1 MKTGIMAKGFAVAVG
16 IVVSSFTAA
25 YGNIGKDRAAS
36 IAETFYKNISG
47 RASDAVCVDLSGNPD
62 CIVFNMSEGGFV
74 VVSTVDS
81 DSPVIGYGLTGTLA
95 AETVAPA
102 FKASLDNYSL
112 QPARSKSAEKII
124 SRSDRPAEVAPLLG
138 DIAWDQLWP
147 YNLLTPEIDG
157 QHCPTG
163 CSATGMAQVMRY
175 YKYPAHGTGK
185 ISYEMWNGET
195 ISADLEKST
204 YDWDLMKPTYGWPT
218 ENDPTAEELAVAVLM
233 RDAGYACATDYHL
246 EYSGGA
252 GAAKSLIEHFGYD
265 RDARALWKREISRAA
280 FKDVIRDELAQ
291 GRPVFFSANAHFYIC
306 DGYDANGL
314 FHFNYGWSGS
324 GNGFFEVDA
333 YAPDYLELSIN
344 YGIQPDKGGQ
354 GVYTGAS
361 GRGFIWN
368 GTTLSL
374 NYTLWT
380 FDENMSACLGLAY
393 RNLATSQIIYSSDLS
408 GMTGTMTDYNTTL
421 EYDCQLADGEY
432 EVFPVYRDIRSDK
445 WCEFY
450 FADGA
455 QTKVHL
461 DVRNG
466 ERKYTNVAPEG
477 TVYLGNLV
485 YTVSESDA
493 TASLVSFITSD
504 ESYGLNKIEIP
515 ASIDYNGK
523 QYPVTN
529 IAPGALQSHP
539 GTVDLTI
546 GCNVES
552 FGELAFAYVTF
563 ENLRF
568 ADGSKLTKTGSN
580 TFVNCTFKSPIIL
593 PDGLREVGWN
603 SFGGSQAEKI
613 DIPESVEAIDGSA
626 LDFFRLKDIYVHW
639 DSPLECTEIFGW
651 MDYPNDLATA
661 KSQITLHVPAGT
673 KSKYE
678 AASPWNLVYSI
689 VDDSPESGIDDIVS
703 GATDDAT
710 VTVYNLQGIRLYDRA
725 DRSCLHQLPA
735 GIYIING
742 RLVRL

>member
-265 RDARALWKREISRAA
+265 RDARAL
-280 FKDVIRDELAQ
+280 
-291 GRPVFFSANAHFYIC
+291 
-306 DGYDANGL
+306 
-314 FHFNYGWSGS
+314 
-324 GNGFFEVDA
+324 
-333 YAPDYLELSIN
+333 
-344 YGIQPDKGGQ
+344 
-354 GVYTGAS
+354 
-361 GRGFIWN
+361 
-368 GTTLSL
+368 
-374 NYTLWT
+374 
-380 FDENMSACLGLAY
+380 
-393 RNLATSQIIYSSDLS
+393 
-408 GMTGTMTDYNTTL
+408 
-421 EYDCQLADGEY
+421 
-432 EVFPVYRDIRSDK
+432 
-445 WCEFY
+445 
-450 FADGA
+450 
-455 QTKVHL
+455 
-461 DVRNG
+461 
-466 ERKYTNVAPEG
+466 
-477 TVYLGNLV
+477 
-485 YTVSESDA
+485 
-493 TASLVSFITSD
+493 
-504 ESYGLNKIEIP
+504 
-515 ASIDYNGK
+515 
-523 QYPVTN
+523 
-529 IAPGALQSHP
+529 
-539 GTVDLTI
+539 
-546 GCNVES
+546 
-552 FGELAFAYVTF
+552 
-563 ENLRF
+563 
-568 ADGSKLTKTGSN
+568 
-580 TFVNCTFKSPIIL
+580 
-593 PDGLREVGWN
+593 
-603 SFGGSQAEKI
+603 
-613 DIPESVEAIDGSA
+613 
-626 LDFFRLKDIYVHW
+626 
-639 DSPLECTEIFGW
+639 
-651 MDYPNDLATA
+651 
-661 KSQITLHVPAGT
+661 
-673 KSKYE
+673 
-678 AASPWNLVYSI
+678 
-689 VDDSPESGIDDIVS
+689 
-703 GATDDAT
+703 
-710 VTVYNLQGIRLYDRA
+710 
-725 DRSCLHQLPA
+725 
-735 GIYIING
+735 
-742 RLVRL
+742 